1 MRRAASLVLVAS
13 QQNRKESLD
22 LEVSVF
28 HSGQGVGR
36 FMANWPA

>member
-1 MRRAASLVLVAS
+1 MRRAASLVLIAS

-28 HSGQGVGR
+28 YSGQGFVR
-36 FMANWPA
+36 FMAN